1 MVAPRVYL
9 ETSVVSYL
17 TGRPSRDLVT
27 LGRQHLTREWWEQR
41 RSAFQPFISQF
52 VVTEAAAGDPEA
64 ARNRLAVLDRLPLVI
79 LTEETRDLAR
89 ALIAQG
95 PIPSKAAVD
104 AFHIASAVSGGA
116 DYLLTWNFRHLANA
130 LLRKGIETVCLSN
143 GYQPPIICTPEELM
157 E

>member
-27 LGRQHLTREWWEQR
+27 LGRQHLTREWWDQR
-41 RSAFQPFISQF
+41 RSAFRLFISQF

-64 ARNRLAVLDRLPLVI
+64 ARGRLAALEHLPLVI
-79 LTEETRDLAR
+79 LTQETRNLAR
-89 ALIAQG
+89 ALIG
-95 PIPSKAAVD
+95 EGSIPPKAAVD

-116 DYLLTWNFRHLANA
+116 DFLLTWNFRHLANA
-130 LLRKGIETVCLSN
+130 SLRKGIETVCVSS
-143 GYQPPIICTPEELM
+143 GYQPPTICTPEELM
-157 E
+157 G